1 MRLVGCR
8 PIGDRPALSGEWR
21 PTRPAKPIDS
31 LAESGSS
38 ELVSRP
44 ESDALLAVRCLGGPD
59 GHGPRVAAWCDNLG
73 ETIQLSRFAREPLWE
88 FFKIRNRQTLS
99 GGLWWS
105 QYIISVFVP
114 TYLLLLILYREFSH
128 WGTHTPFQKVVPEN
142 VKKLG
147 N

>member
-1 MRLVGCR
+1 MGCR

-38 ELVSRP
+38 ELSSRP
-44 ESDALLAVRCLGGPD
+44 EPDALLAIRCLGGPD
-59 GHGPRVAAWCDNLG
+59 GHAARVTAWCDNLG

-105 QYIISVFVP
+105 LVVSIYNKCVCSYLP
-114 TYLLLLILYREFSH
+114 TTTNTI
-128 WGTHTPFQKVVPEN
+128 
-142 VKKLG
+142 
-147 N
+147 